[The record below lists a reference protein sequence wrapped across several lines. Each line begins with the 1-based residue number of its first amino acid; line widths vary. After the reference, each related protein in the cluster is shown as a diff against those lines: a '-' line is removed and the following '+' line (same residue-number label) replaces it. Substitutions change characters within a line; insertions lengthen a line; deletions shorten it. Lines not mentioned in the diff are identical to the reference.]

1 MKITKFTELVDNGF
15 DVEMRYNGKTY
26 WAAWYGDNTQEKA
39 FYEADT
45 KKAIIFTKAGEI
57 LDQEY
62 GGFKIRNM
70 IESLD
75 ENEDIDY

>member
-1 MKITKFTELVDNGF
+1 MITLTTELDIDYSNH
-15 DVEMRYNGKTY
+15 NSPSNY

-45 KKAIIFTKAGEI
+45 KNAIIFTKAEEI
-57 LDQEY
+57 LDKEY